1 MSDMEIL
8 CNIWR
13 RIINTDSL
21 SFSYVRRTGQEELLV
36 VCNFY
41 GNEVPFAFQEEWKRE
56 GKLLLTNYTAPA
68 EGLLRP
74 YEAAIYHRT
83 MKN

>member
-1 MSDMEIL
+1 MLFKEHLDI
-8 CNIWR
+8 
-13 RIINTDSL
+13 
-21 SFSYVRRTGQEELLV
+21 FSYVRRTGQEELLV

-41 GNEVPFAFQEEWKRE
+41 GNEVPFAFPEEWKRE
-56 GKLLLTNYTAPA
+56 GKLLLTNYAAPA

-74 YEAAIYHRT
+74 YEAAIYYRA